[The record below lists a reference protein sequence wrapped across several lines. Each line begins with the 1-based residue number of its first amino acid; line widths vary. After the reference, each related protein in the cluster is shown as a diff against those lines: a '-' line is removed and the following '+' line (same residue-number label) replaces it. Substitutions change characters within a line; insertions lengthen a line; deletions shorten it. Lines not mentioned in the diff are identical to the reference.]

1 MSNDKKVKLLGRI
14 IITGNIECKTGL
26 HIGGSAGTLSIG
38 NVDMPVI
45 RNAINGQPYIPGSS
59 LKGKLRS
66 LSEKF
71 SDAPLNKNMAT
82 KDHPVM
88 IHVAET
94 IENYKKYWVNPIF
107 GLPGNALPDLDTPNR
122 LIVRDVPLS
131 IDSESKLRGARTD
144 MPYTEVKWEAVIDRV
159 TSAASPRQ
167 TERVPAGAVFG
178 PMELVFNAF
187 SKEDANLFG
196 NVLTAMQLLEGDYL
210 GGQGSRGSGQISF
223 ITLQVCVYSGE
234 NYVKH
239 EDARFS
245 ELNLAELIEKKA
257 DLIEWVSASLA
268 G

>member
-1 MSNDKKVKLLGRI
+1 EKY
-14 IITGNIECKTGL
+14 TGAPQNQ
-26 HIGGSAGTLSIG
+26 
-38 NVDMPVI
+38 PV
-45 RNAINGQPYIPGSS
+45 G
-59 LKGKLRS
+59 KGVR
-66 LSEKF
+66 
-71 SDAPLNKNMAT
+71 M
-82 KDHPVM
+82 
-88 IHVAET
+88 HVAKSMED
-94 IENYKKYWVNPIF
+94 YKNYWVNPIF
-107 GLPGNALPDLDTPNR
+107 GITGDALPDLDTPNR

-196 NVLTAMQLLEGDYL
+196 HVLTAMQLLEGDYL

-268 G
+268 D